1 MVDKIIVPR
10 RMQDW
15 FTDGGDLTLRALR
28 FFESITNQTN
38 TTVIDVIDIEFK
50 AFVIVNTTESLTTTR
65 NQIIICK
72 NTVPINIT
80 LNPDAVIFEEV
91 HIKRRGAEVNVIGTI
106 DGLTDITL
114 NIESWSTHLVFDGLD
129 WSVI

>member
-38 TTVIDVIDIEFK
+38 TTVTNVIDIALK
-50 AFVIVNTTESLTTTR
+50 DFVVVNTTESLTTSR

-72 NTVPINIT
+72 NTGVIDIT
-80 LNPDAVIFEEV
+80 LNPDAVIYEQV
-91 HIKRRGAEVNVIGTI
+91 HVKRRGAAVNIIGTI

-114 NIESWSTHLVFDGLD
+114 NIENWSSYLVYDGAD